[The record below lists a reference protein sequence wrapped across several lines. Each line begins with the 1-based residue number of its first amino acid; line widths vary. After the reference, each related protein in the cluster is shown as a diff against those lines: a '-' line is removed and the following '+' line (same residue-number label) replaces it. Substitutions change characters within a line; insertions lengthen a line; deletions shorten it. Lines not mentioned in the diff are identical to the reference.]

1 MNPGEE
7 RLIDD
12 AKRWDEFIRAAA
24 FIKSLKESNAE
35 LLEERDYHK
44 GMTEYLGTEVERIRK
59 ERNIAQKE
67 SIEAKN
73 IAKKVENEKKVLLH
87 FLTLKHL
94 QGAEAV
100 IMEALGHFLSG
111 EEITWDAVS
120 KEVSKVYLRQILR
133 QGEEL
138 NLD

>member
-12 AKRWDEFIRAAA
+12 SKKWDEFTHAAA
-24 FIKSLKESNAE
+24 FIKSLKESNAD

-67 SIEAKN
+67 AIEANN
-73 IAKKVENEKKVLLH
+73 IAKKVEKEKRVLLH
-87 FLTLKHL
+87 FLTWKHAPE
-94 QGAEAV
+94 AET
-100 IMEALGHFLSG
+100 IITEALHHFLSG
-111 EEITWDAVS
+111 DEVTWDSVM
-120 KEVSKVYLRQILR
+120 KEVSKVYLKQLAE
-133 QGEEL
+133 QAEEL
-138 NLD
+138 GLD